1 MRHNKSLSKEC
12 DFLRA
17 RIWIRGC
24 RAREGRLKPAPGTW
38 QLSWL
43 LMLRGFSDPKSLPCI
58 SLSLSL
64 FLSFAEICHIARGP
78 SARQGAT
85 MYNPTENKSP
95 RSNTAQLF
103 KARPLSPGAMVRRW
117 GPQRRCGRCD
127 LATPPPPSPHLTPP
141 HPAVLPF
148 NASQPALTFS
158 LFKHCWTLLAPD
170 RGRVGSDNDM
180 PYATLPLQLSEP
192 RIGSAQGTNLFEI

>member
-1 MRHNKSLSKEC
+1 MSFPGQHSQKYIFPNVEKLNYKRSFHLVEFSQMRHNKSLSKEC

-127 LATPPPPSPHLTPP
+127 LATPPLTPP
-141 HPAVLPF
+141 HPTPPCCPPLQR
-148 NASQPALTFS
+148 QPAS
-158 LFKHCWTLLAPD
+158 P
-170 RGRVGSDNDM
+170 N
-180 PYATLPLQLSEP
+180 LQ
-192 RIGSAQGTNLFEI
+192 FV